1 MHLGAGSRGFVG
13 EAEAG
18 WILTA
23 FGLAVIELPLRYPW
37 IVVWIADAFVAA
49 KA

>member
-13 EAEAG
+13 EAVARVHFYCF
-18 WILTA
+18 W
-23 FGLAVIELPLRYPW
+23 LAVIELPLRYTW
-37 IVVWIADAFVAA
+37 IVVWIADAIVAV